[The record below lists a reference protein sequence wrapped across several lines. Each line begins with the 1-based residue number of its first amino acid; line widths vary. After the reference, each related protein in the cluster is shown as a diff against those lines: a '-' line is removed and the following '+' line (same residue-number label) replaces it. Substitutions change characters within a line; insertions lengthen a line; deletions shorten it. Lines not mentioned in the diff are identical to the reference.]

1 MAGAATFATMPGA
14 QTRDASHSANSQH
27 SASFR
32 PSSISIM
39 SYTAAPQAA
48 LGSVPVAALQDAV
61 ASIKAAAT
69 VLESGLETGLSTAAP
84 LPPIEGD
91 VTGPTPPLPLCF
103 KVQRFK
109 FNRIKSIE
117 QVAESWLAEVF
128 LELRIEKGATYPDL
142 VQNGLAPR
150 MVDGRPIFGAEW
162 FLGQIQYANSLHM
175 DVLEAK
181 TIRNGDDLLLVHRS
195 DVTFSGRFDLRT
207 FPFDTQGLSA
217 ELTIM
222 CAKEGPLACELIMP
236 TDSGPLADDGHGADA
251 SALSNVTVDAF
262 LAGTS
267 YELLQG
273 LTAVAGCQ
281 ESRTTERKTYPML
294 TFSCY
299 VRRRPAY
306 AIWNVAVPIT
316 VLALLS
322 AASFVV
328 PRAERDVAVP
338 LSLLL
343 TIVAYKFSI
352 NYMLPAVPYLTL
364 LDKLILMTGLFVVL
378 VVLEQLFASTHGHS
392 SLADEVD
399 MWCAW
404 ALLLS
409 YVLWMGFFAIRVC
422 IVSRRGHAGA
432 HSSGHGSDRH
442 PLSQKRSAHQHRSG
456 PAAGALAEQ
465 KAHARL
471 VEGGPQLAG
480 RL

>member
-378 VVLEQLFASTHGHS
+378 VVSQPQLPPAGPPSATCHSLPLTPTDCRCRRCSSS
-392 SLADEVD
+392 SLPPRTD
-399 MWCAW
+399 
-404 ALLLS
+404 
-409 YVLWMGFFAIRVC
+409 
-422 IVSRRGHAGA
+422 IVPSRMR
-432 HSSGHGSDRH
+432 
-442 PLSQKRSAHQHRSG
+442 
-456 PAAGALAEQ
+456 
-465 KAHARL
+465 
-471 VEGGPQLAG
+471 
-480 RL
+480 